1 MLKPIAAVVCVA
13 LMASD
18 MYGQQRY
25 LFIHDYERATT
36 DSIPL
41 KETPTW
47 LQASTPWS
55 QGSLPDRVDLPT
67 ELPTNEALDGRTLK
81 YRPARGYI
89 NTLAYPARCA
99 AALRFMRNDSSKPA
113 CSAMMVGDRWVL
125 TAAHCVLNYQDTG
138 QSFKQ
143 RETRVYPAW
152 DNGAL
157 ATSAPFARVRRAYV
171 VLRTSTDFIN
181 NDIALLELETPVGDL
196 TGWVGIF
203 TSPDTMW
210 TTDRLGHRLSYPGRR
225 HLVDTNRVFN
235 SDTLIYRYGEVHS
248 DLRAVASYGVI
259 GTPGESGS
267 SLLIPY
273 DGGYVSTGTLSLANN
288 MYTRVL
294 DATTFAKFS
303 DIMQGTSALE
313 ENDALASR
321 HTSGKDDI
329 MVFPNPVSD
338 EMQVRIQDV
347 DAAALDAVDVYD
359 TLGRHMLHS
368 QSARVSCKGLVP
380 GSYFAV
386 VTVGSRRHH
395 TTFVIQ

>member
-1 MLKPIAAVVCVA
+1 MIKAIVAVAITALVA
-13 LMASD
+13 STVNA
-18 MYGQQRY
+18 QQRY
-25 LFIHDYERATT
+25 LFIHDYEKATT

-41 KETPTW
+41 TESSTW

-81 YRPARGYI
+81 YRPARGYV

-113 CSAMMVGDRWVL
+113 CSAMMIGDRWVL
-125 TAAHCVLNYQDTG
+125 TAAHCVLNYIDTG
-138 QSFKQ
+138 DSFKQ

-171 VLRTSTDFIN
+171 VLQTSTIFFD
-181 NDIALLELETPVGDL
+181 NDIALLELETPIGDL
-196 TGWVGIF
+196 TGWVGMF

-210 TTDRLGHRLSYPGRR
+210 TTDRLGHRLSYPGTR

-235 SDTLIYRYGEVHS
+235 SDTLIYRYGEVYS
-248 DLRAVASYGVI
+248 DLSAVYSSNVI

-273 DGGYVSTGTLSLANN
+273 DGGYVSTGTLSFAHN

-303 DIMQGTSALE
+303 DIIQGTSALE
-313 ENDALASR
+313 ENDARASQ
-321 HTSGKDDI
+321 HASGNDGI
-329 MVFPNPVSD
+329 VVFPNPVSD
-338 EMQVRIQDV
+338 EMQVRLAGIE
-347 DAAALDAVDVYD
+347 AAAVDAVDVYD
-359 TLGRHMLHS
+359 TLGRLMLHS

-380 GSYFAV
+380 GSYTALI
-386 VTVGSRRHH
+386 TVGARRYVAS
-395 TTFVIQ
+395 FIML